1 METILDEELPRSRL
15 AVLLK
20 HFSQI
25 EDGRQSWRV
34 AFPLAEMLLLLTCAT
49 IADCD
54 DFNEIV
60 AWADRRRDTC
70 TGAAQVRQGAAAVC
84 QADHEAGRRG
94 GRQEGACYANR
105 RPTFVRMTA
114 ARCQNGRP
122 VNRSSHNTLKSL
134 EQVKGIEPSSSAWK
148 APAAVPC

>member
-15 AVLLK
+15 GVLLK

-54 DFNEIV
+54 DFDEIV
-60 AWADRRRDTC
+60 AWGSHHLDFLRRFAPFHFGIPCARWLRTLVNVSIRC
-70 TGAAQVRQGAAAVC
+70 CSGAVSRAGSRNSGPTG
-84 QADHEAGRRG
+84 
-94 GRQEGACYANR
+94 
-105 RPTFVRMTA
+105 M
-114 ARCQNGRP
+114 
-122 VNRSSHNTLKSL
+122 
-134 EQVKGIEPSSSAWK
+134 I
-148 APAAVPC
+148 

>member
-70 TGAAQVRQGAAAVC
+70 TGAAQVRQGAAAVR
-84 QADHEAGRRG
+84 QADQEAGGGEGEKAARRSRG
-94 GRQEGACYANR
+94 GRCVMR
-105 RPTFVRMTA
+105 T
-114 ARCQNGRP
+114 GR
-122 VNRSSHNTLKSL
+122 HF
-134 EQVKGIEPSSSAWK
+134 
-148 APAAVPC
+148 